1 MTIREHCDSI
11 RHKVDLARE
20 IALEK
25 IHKESNALMT
35 EIDTHERECLSSWTE
50 AKESTE
56 ITVEDVSK
64 RMRAFLAEQQAFL
77 QSVHASDDEV
87 TLRLDEANKL
97 AQELSDRKME
107 LKAAMFN
114 NKLASFI
121 TFPSMSIDDTSL
133 GELAFSTIEI
143 PFKALDMASNELTAI
158 DIRVD
163 YDFVLPLEH
172 GQRIVAFKW
181 YYFDSGLYDDNEKYY
196 SQMTC
201 VDRLG
206 RLFCTNNLDKA
217 FVRRE
222 DVAQC
227 GPNQFVVTYDCD
239 SPKLSV
245 YNSSLHC
252 LRTVD
257 CKNFSNICCN
267 SKFVFGIWNT
277 HDSIDSDEDDHDNYN
292 DERDEQEEYDRIQV
306 RHLDTL
312 SKAFQLRPSDEY
324 WIERIL
330 ADEHHVVAM
339 SQLNSERGSPYWY
352 MNIFNLATCN
362 ESDNNGARRGGD
374 KTARTKFFL
383 AEKTIDL
390 DIESQSLPRV
400 FLFDGWLVFPLMDEE
415 ELVWFDKEGK
425 RSETST
431 ELDSHNFKE
440 IFSFDSG
447 LIFSQHDSK
456 ILLKL

>member
-1 MTIREHCDSI
+1 M
-11 RHKVDLARE
+11 
-20 IALEK
+20 
-25 IHKESNALMT
+25 
-35 EIDTHERECLSSWTE
+35 
-50 AKESTE
+50 
-56 ITVEDVSK
+56 SK
-64 RMRAFLAEQQAFL
+64 RHATLNRISFYKSLLIEVSFVFLLKFL
-77 QSVHASDDEV
+77 CSLHLNVQESEIELTS
-87 TLRLDEANKL
+87 LRLDEANKL

-339 SQLNSERGSPYWY
+339 SQLNSDRGSPYWY

-362 ESDNNGARRGGD
+362 ESSSGRGGGNRP
-374 KTARTKFFL
+374 RTNFFL
-383 AEKTIDL
+383 SEKTIDL
-390 DIESQSLPRV
+390 AIESLSLLNV
-400 FLFDGWLVFPLMDEE
+400 FLYDGWLVVPLSVEK
-415 ELVWFDKEGK
+415 ELVWFDKNSA

-431 ELDSHNFKE
+431 EWDSDYLKE
-440 IFSFDSG
+440 IYSFGSA
-447 LIFSQHDSK
+447 
-456 ILLKL
+456 LLFDFICLFVLYGICIC